1 VEGLGLGGGF
11 ACEEKGWEEGL
22 GEGFR
27 WWEVMGRGELQST
40 KNHPMEDVP
49 VHETWNRNR
58 GTPRFSKTD
67 GLLLS
72 LRGEGADGR

>member
-1 VEGLGLGGGF
+1 MVGG
-11 ACEEKGWEEGL
+11 
-22 GEGFR
+22 
-27 WWEVMGRGELQST
+27 MGRGGLQST
-40 KNHPMEDVP
+40 KNHQMEDIP

-58 GTPRFSKTD
+58 GTPRFSETD